1 MDLSGKAPFGPESR
15 RVPRYSM
22 RDLQVAYCEGYLL
35 AVNDALKD
43 LDHVVDIRQCLEQSR
58 KEAEATLKAA
68 RALVTEE
75 LDL

>member
-1 MDLSGKAPFGPESR
+1 MSLSGAAPFSPEGG

-22 RDLQVAYCEGYLL
+22 KDLQVAYCEGYLL

-43 LDHVVDIRQCLEQSR
+43 LDHVIDIRQRLEQSR

-68 RALVTEE
+68 MALVVEE